1 MVIGCVIRFEDGRMY
16 KVKSDWYYKVHKAK
30 TNIQWNSLSES
41 NVWLMSLNQ
50 EIDDVLPVLNDEESR
65 QKLTNFDK
73 KLWKAIENKSNYL
86 KSLGFKMN
94 LIKNSRPMEIR
105 IQERICTKSKR
116 KPFRP

>member
-1 MVIGCVIRFEDGRMY
+1 VTGCVIRFEDGRMY

-65 QKLTNFDK
+65 LKLTNFDK
-73 KLWKAIENKSNYL
+73 KLWKAIEKKSNYL
-86 KSLGFKMN
+86 KTLGIQRN
-94 LIKNSRPMEIR
+94 LTNS
-105 IQERICTKSKR
+105 
-116 KPFRP
+116 